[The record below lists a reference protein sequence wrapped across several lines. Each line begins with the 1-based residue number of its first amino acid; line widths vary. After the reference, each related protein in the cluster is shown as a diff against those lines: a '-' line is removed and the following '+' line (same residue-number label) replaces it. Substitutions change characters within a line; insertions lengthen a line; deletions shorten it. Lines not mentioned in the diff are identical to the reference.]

1 MFDIPAYM
9 RVCLGGTFYPFHK
22 GHKELLR
29 KAFQVAG
36 PTGSVFIGVTSTVM
50 AKKKGTIAS
59 YRERKRVIERFLSV
73 ENVLQLASIH
83 PLSNIFGPTLQQDF
97 DAIIVSPE
105 TKAAAQE
112 INKKR
117 LQLGKKPMQIVVV
130 PFVLSE
136 DGIPI
141 SSSRIRRKEID
152 ENGIPSR

>member
-1 MFDIPAYM
+1 MK
-9 RVCLGGTFYPFHK
+9 VCVGGTFYPFHK

-36 PTGSVFIGVTSTVM
+36 PIGSVFIGVTSTGM
-50 AKKKGTIAS
+50 AKKKGMLAS
-59 YRERKRVIERFLSV
+59 YAERKRVIERFLTE
-73 ENVLQLASIH
+73 ENVLTRAHIQ
-83 PLSNIFGPTLQQDF
+83 PLSDIFGPTLQQDF

-105 TKAAAQE
+105 TKAVAQE

-117 LQLGKKPMQIVVV
+117 LQRGKKPMQIVVV

-136 DGIPI
+136 DGRPI

-152 ENGIPSR
+152 EDGIISR